1 MQCNFSLWGTW
12 QIELVM
18 HRAMLREL
26 TRWSRIMQTSWTN
39 QSFLTLFYVRIFAVT
54 TCLRKCKSQN
64 QGCHHCCKVSSCQ
77 QLQSNSVKRAV
88 LPALQ
93 PAYSYF
99 FISHNKNS
107 NPHPLC
113 PKNPYIFISNHLE
126 NFLMTV
132 RSAFHKTIYIL
143 HTYTVLQNYTQHYE
157 NKFTK
162 LV

>member
-1 MQCNFSLWGTW
+1 MN
-12 QIELVM
+12 ED
-18 HRAMLREL
+18 L
-26 TRWSRIMQTSWTN
+26 TRFMASDSPVAY
-39 QSFLTLFYVRIFAVT
+39 QSLAHVYNYTDFLNKSIFHDSIYVRTSAVT

-64 QGCHHCCKVSSCQ
+64 QGCHHCYKVSSCQ

-107 NPHPLC
+107 NSPPLC

-132 RSAFHKTIYIL
+132 RSGVFLTSKDR
-143 HTYTVLQNYTQHYE
+143 
-157 NKFTK
+157 
-162 LV
+162 